1 MTARCWASPSAN
13 PELKLGQN
21 NHKKMVPEKRRE
33 IQIQKFVFRFI
44 RSANII
50 PIMAN
55 VSDV

>member
-21 NHKKMVPEKRRE
+21 NHKKIVPGCGKISKLLLIHLNEHE
-33 IQIQKFVFRFI
+33 ISKTL
-44 RSANII
+44 